1 MLTLL
6 ILKPRMKIGC
16 KPYFKDYEL
25 KIHTELK
32 NMIRQIKSAFRG
44 IKASIGKRLDKIL
57 ASTYDHYLC
66 FYPEQRKS
74 LPALLFRFLFSGISF
89 EREQKRIIQNIPENS
104 IIVYAHKYKSYFEY
118 LFYHT
123 RYAREGLP
131 VPEIGFDYRFFI
143 LQPVSRVFK
152 TALAHTRYFLKYFS
166 IQNSYESLY
175 IQRELKKGKS
185 ALLALVEKGGFY
197 LRFVKSNPDPLRY
210 LIEMQEKEKKP
221 VYIVPQLL
229 FFSKK
234 PHKSTPGFIDLI
246 FGTEEK
252 PGMIRRLIAL
262 MRKPENVFVEIS
274 EPFNL
279 KEFINKKENYGLP
292 PAQSALKLRRLLLN
306 QLNSHRRSITGPV
319 LKSREELKENIL
331 TNDRLRAFME
341 QYAAK
346 RDTPLYKIFKEADG
360 YIDEI
365 AARYNIRM
373 IEIFSKVVKWII
385 SIMFEGV
392 SMNRGTL
399 NRIKSMSRK
408 GPLILVPCHKSH
420 IDYLILSYIMYH
432 NNMPCPHIAA
442 GKNLSFWP
450 LGPIFRGGGAFFIRR
465 TFKGAVLYSK
475 VFAEYVYK
483 LLEEGF
489 NIEFFIEGGRSR
501 TGKLLQPKLGLLSIL
516 LNAYKEGAC
525 DDMIFVPVYIGYDR
539 VPEEGAYLHELEG
552 GKKNPESLVQV
563 IKARK
568 FLKKRYGTIYIKF
581 HEGFSIRD
589 MLEKQNRTISDM
601 SSKELNRLC
610 RYIGNMLVSSI
621 DNLAVIPPHA
631 IMAAAILNCPK
642 VRFSFD
648 DIMAHVETYMNYLA
662 SQKITLADTLVI
674 DADHAFKYVFKAYIN
689 RKFIEPIKPEKDDP
703 ETVKNF
709 TVNQSRRAALDY
721 YKNNCIGAMAP
732 AAITALSILERDAF
746 QFSGADLYEGY
757 KFLSEFFQ
765 KEFFH
770 DPDKTAEYYVHK
782 NIKSFIDD
790 AILIPHPSLPDT
802 YNITSA
808 GFRKLKLFADFLTT
822 YFESY
827 KIALNFFTR
836 YPKNFV
842 EAKDRVRKIASMGN
856 RMFKKKEIS
865 RFESLSRINFK
876 NAMDFFSSHGIR
888 GSEDE
893 EKIEFYNEKIRNYLE
908 RLQP

>member
-1 MLTLL
+1 
-6 ILKPRMKIGC
+6 
-16 KPYFKDYEL
+16 
-25 KIHTELK
+25 
-32 NMIRQIKSAFRG
+32 MIRQIKSAFWE
-44 IKASIGKRLDKIL
+44 IKASIGKKFDKIL
-57 ASTYDHYLC
+57 SSTYDHYLC
-66 FYPEQRKS
+66 FYPKQNRS
-74 LPALLFRFLFSGISF
+74 LQALLFGFLFSGIRF
-89 EREQKRIIQNIPENS
+89 GKEQKDIIENISEDS

-123 RYAREGLP
+123 RYAKEGLP

-143 LQPVSRVFK
+143 LQPVSRILRS
-152 TALAHTRYFLKYFS
+152 ALAHTRHFLKYFS
-166 IQNSYESLY
+166 VRSPYESLY
-175 IQRELKKGKS
+175 IQNELKNGRS
-185 ALLALVEKGGFY
+185 AMLALVEKGGFY

-210 LIEMQEKEKKP
+210 LIEMQKGEKKS

-234 PHKSTPGFIDLI
+234 PHKSTPGLIDLI

-262 MRKPENVFVEIS
+262 MKKPENVFVEIS
-274 EPFNL
+274 EPLNL
-279 KEFINKKENYGLP
+279 KEFINKKDNRRLTSS
-292 PAQSALKLRRLLLN
+292 QMALKLRRILID
-306 QLNSHRRSITGPV
+306 QLNRHRRSITGPV

-341 QYAAK
+341 HYAAK
-346 RDTPLYKIFKEADG
+346 RDTPVYKIFKEADN

-365 AARYNIRM
+365 AAKYNIRM
-373 IEIFSKVVKWII
+373 IEIFSKAVKWII
-385 SIMFEGV
+385 NIMFEGV
-392 SMNRGTL
+392 SVNRNSL
-399 NRIKSMSRK
+399 NKIKSMSRK

-525 DDMIFVPVYIGYDR
+525 EDMIFVPVYIGYDR
-539 VPEEGAYLHELEG
+539 VPEERAYLHELEG
-552 GKKNPESLVQV
+552 GKKKPESLIQV

-568 FLKKRYGTIYIKF
+568 LLKKRYGTIYIRF
-581 HEGFSIRD
+581 HEGISIKD
-589 MLEKQNRTISDM
+589 MLERQNRSISDM
-601 SSKELNRLC
+601 TSKEFNRLC
-610 RYIGNMLVSSI
+610 RYLGNMLVSSI

-648 DIMAHVETYMNYLA
+648 DIMIHVETYMNYLN
-662 SQKITLADTLVI
+662 SQKFPLADTLVM
-674 DADHAFKYVFKAYIN
+674 DPDHAFSYVFEAYIN
-689 RKFIEPIKPEKDDP
+689 RKFIEAIKPEKDDP
-703 ETVKNF
+703 DTTKNF

-732 AAITALSILERDAF
+732 GAITALSILERDAF
-746 QFSGADLYEGY
+746 QFSGSDLYEGY

-770 DPDKTAEYYVHK
+770 DPDKTPEYYVHK

-808 GFRKLKLFADFLTT
+808 GFRKLKLFAYFLTT

-827 KIALNFFTR
+827 LIALNFFAR

-842 EAKDRVRKIASMGN
+842 EAKDRMRKIASMGN
-856 RMFKKKEIS
+856 RMLKKKEIS

-908 RLQP
+908 RLYH